1 MQAIQLSAFDSSFLA
16 LDGPV
21 SIGHVLTVTPLDRLI
36 SLDDVRRQVEPRLHR
51 AAILRRKLRPPM
63 LKVGRPWWVDDQ
75 EFDIDKHLFHS
86 DLGGSAHG
94 DAVAAEMVR
103 INMVKLDRS
112 RPLWEL
118 HLATGLA
125 DGRSVLATKLHHSA
139 ADGLG
144 ARDILLALFGPPD
157 SSDDEGIPWAPG
169 APPGTRTMVTQG
181 VSEVASMAGAMVRLT
196 GRAAVA
202 TPRIA
207 RRSTE
212 LAAANLASQLDRLLE
227 PTQPDPDHPSS
238 RRPRTDQHWS
248 GQTIPGYPPPTPF
261 NGALT
266 AARAWAYAAIP
277 TRASRSMRRS
287 TGTTINDLFVAMA
300 AGALRQWLRDR
311 DALPAAPLMAL
322 VPIATRDTPLA
333 KDVNNHITLTL
344 CPVPTHLPTPHDRL
358 AAVHRD
364 MLEAKRSPSLP
375 RAVLGDVAAVA
386 APTIA
391 TLLNQVAARVHLA
404 NRLRLPFNVMISN
417 VPAPAVSL
425 RVGEAEIVD
434 VHPFPPLSD
443 GLGLNITGHGFQG
456 DLGMGISS
464 CADMI
469 ENPYEILELML
480 AEHEQLCEIR
490 MPE

>member
-1 MQAIQLSAFDSSFLA
+1 
-16 LDGPV
+16 
-21 SIGHVLTVTPLDRLI
+21 
-36 SLDDVRRQVEPRLHR
+36 
-51 AAILRRKLRPPM
+51 
-63 LKVGRPWWVDDQ
+63 
-75 EFDIDKHLFHS
+75 
-86 DLGGSAHG
+86 
-94 DAVAAEMVR
+94 
-103 INMVKLDRS
+103 
-112 RPLWEL
+112 
-118 HLATGLA
+118 
-125 DGRSVLATKLHHSA
+125 
-139 ADGLG
+139 
-144 ARDILLALFGPPD
+144 
-157 SSDDEGIPWAPG
+157 
-169 APPGTRTMVTQG
+169 MVTQG

-358 AAVHRD
+358 AGSAPGH
-364 MLEAKRSPSLP
+364 ARS
-375 RAVLGDVAAVA
+375 
-386 APTIA
+386 
-391 TLLNQVAARVHLA
+391 
-404 NRLRLPFNVMISN
+404 
-417 VPAPAVSL
+417 
-425 RVGEAEIVD
+425 
-434 VHPFPPLSD
+434 
-443 GLGLNITGHGFQG
+443 
-456 DLGMGISS
+456 
-464 CADMI
+464 
-469 ENPYEILELML
+469 
-480 AEHEQLCEIR
+480 
-490 MPE
+490 